1 MQLSCLCLFVNLDMV
16 VVIKTKNNVNRI
28 RERLSK
34 QKMKKF
40 DALKFCGILKLEEDP
55 LELQKRWRSEWE

>member
-1 MQLSCLCLFVNLDMV
+1 MV